1 LLGKEE
7 IGMPKLDVY
16 NMDGTTIGEIELN
29 EDIFGIEPNEAV
41 VHEAVVMQLAGMRQG
56 THSTK
61 TRAEVSGG
69 GRKPW
74 RQKGTGRARAGTNR
88 SPLWRKGGI
97 VFGPKPRD
105 YSYSIPKKKRRLAI
119 KSVLSDK
126 VNCGN
131 LIILDQL
138 AFAEPKTK
146 NMVKVLENLKIES
159 KAAVVTLNNG
169 EFVEQSARNIPGIK
183 PLSADGIN
191 VYDLLNH
198 EKLILTKDAVARI
211 EEVWG

>member
-1 LLGKEE
+1 
-7 IGMPKLDVY
+7 MPKLALY
-16 NMDGTTIGEIELN
+16 NMDGATIGEIELN
-29 EDIFGIEPNEAV
+29 DDIFGIEPNEAV
-41 VHEAVVMQLAGMRQG
+41 VHEAVVMQLASLRRG

-74 RQKGTGRARAGTNR
+74 KQKGTGRARAGTNR

-105 YSYSIPKKKRRLAI
+105 YSYSIPRKKRRLAI

-126 VNCGN
+126 VIGGN
-131 LIILDQL
+131 IIIIDQL
-138 AFAEPKTK
+138 VFAQPKTK
-146 NMVKVLENLKIES
+146 DMVKVLDNFKIDS
-159 KAAVVTLNNG
+159 KATVVTLNNDN
-169 EFVEQSARNIPGIK
+169 FVDESARNIPGIK
-183 PLSADGIN
+183 PLSAEGIN

-198 EKLILTKDAVARI
+198 EKLIITKDAVARI